1 MESKNQA
8 LERDVQRHKEREM
21 HQEKIEMLEKK
32 RPWVVCEFQRQ
43 LAKPQTSLL
52 SISFIVT
59 FRCVMFDQRTKWF
72 FQESSNFLEKEVV
85 SDMTTDSLVT

>member
-32 RPWVVCEFQRQ
+32 RPWVVCVFQRQ
-43 LAKPQTSLL
+43 LAKPQTSVLL
-52 SISFIVT
+52 ISFIVT
-59 FRCVMFDQRTKWF
+59 FRCVMFDQRTK
-72 FQESSNFLEKEVV
+72 
-85 SDMTTDSLVT
+85 